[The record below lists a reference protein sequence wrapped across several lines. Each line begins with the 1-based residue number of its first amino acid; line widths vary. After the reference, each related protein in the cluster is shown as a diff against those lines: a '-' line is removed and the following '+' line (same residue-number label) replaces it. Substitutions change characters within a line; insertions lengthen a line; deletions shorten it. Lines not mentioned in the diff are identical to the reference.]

1 MTSNGILPILRIP
14 NRQNLQPELY
24 RTELSVQKIPACEQL
39 PETDASTEGERLRRP
54 GKQPRCGKPGTGIET
69 ARSEKFGFGDMAEM
83 DVSLLVRLSSGFS
96 GGLSG
101 HLFLRCVRAAPS
113 VLWKTAADN
122 PPSINSHAISGTLH
136 EDCGASVP
144 YLSGRDGAVCAV
156 AVVFY
161 ECGIFSVS
169 VPDESAAGTAMA
181 LRCFVGVLDPE
192 SVSDGLFFCHDEG
205 CALWCIFPAGI

>member
-1 MTSNGILPILRIP
+1 M
-14 NRQNLQPELY
+14 
-24 RTELSVQKIPACEQL
+24 
-39 PETDASTEGERLRRP
+39 
-54 GKQPRCGKPGTGIET
+54 GIET

-161 ECGIFSVS
+161 ECSIFPVS

-181 LRCFVGVLDPE
+181 LRCFMDVLDPE
-192 SVSDGLFFCHDEG
+192 SVSDGLFLCHDEG